1 MAKAK
6 KVKRPCISSSGTTE
20 DWHYF
25 IYRWSDYE
33 KATKLSETDRV
44 IQLLQCCDDQLR
56 RDLTQNAG
64 GTLTEK
70 TENEVLAAMK
80 ILAVREENVMVA
92 RVTLHNMK
100 QDRGEPI
107 RAYGARLRGQA
118 GVCKFT

>member
-1 MAKAK
+1 M
-6 KVKRPCISSSGTTE
+6 
-20 DWHYF
+20 
-25 IYRWSDYE
+25 
-33 KATKLSETDRV
+33 